1 MHERAIRRAV
11 AGAAAA
17 CLLATSLALADTVV
31 ADGDEVAGIQ
41 GTVAAGPVAPGGS
54 ATLAVWFELTCR
66 NAAHV
71 DAGQTVAVTLI
82 GATIPGGGAV
92 TGSGTSIGPVP
103 AEWPDDGSACGTTA
117 PLRSAVAASVSVRA
131 PAAPGTYDYVLQY
144 GRSLSPAGSGDGSAV
159 SGFTFLTVRLTVVPD
174 EPPVLV
180 LPTAT
185 VVEGDTM
192 GGAVVSYVA
201 AATDPE
207 DEPDPIPVCSP
218 VSGSTFLLGTTTV
231 TCTVTDSAGH
241 AVGGDFAVTVVDT
254 TAPVLASVPAGL
266 DLITTDEAGAVA
278 VYDLP
283 TAFDVV
289 DGERPVGC
297 TPASGTVFPVG
308 ETVVTCGAA
317 DASGNAVSATF
328 PVRVTYDPPTRLE
341 ARFDA
346 PVGPSNVV
354 HGAAGRTV
362 PVKVRLLR
370 DGVAV
375 ATGRVDLALATC
387 GSGSPLRTAPLPL
400 TRQGER
406 WTTQLATAGLGGC
419 VRATVRLD
427 GRSAGSF
434 ELRLAPFAGAGATAA
449 PGHDRRA

>member
-1 MHERAIRRAV
+1 MHERAIRGAV

-41 GTVAAGPVAPGGS
+41 GTVGAGPVTPGRS

-71 DAGQTVAVTLI
+71 DAGQTVAVTLL
-82 GATIPGGGAV
+82 GATVPGGGAV
-92 TGSGTSIGPVP
+92 TGGGTSIGPVP

-117 PLRSAVAASVSVRA
+117 PLRSAVAASVTVRA
-131 PAAPGTYDYVLQY
+131 PASPGTYDYVLQY

-180 LPTAT
+180 MPAAM
-185 VVEGDTM
+185 VVEGDTI

-201 AATDPE
+201 SSTDLE
-207 DEPDPIPVCSP
+207 DEPDPVPGCSP
-218 VSGSTFLLGTTTV
+218 ASGSTFPLGTTTV
-231 TCTVTDSAGH
+231 TCAVTDSAGH
-241 AVGGDFAVTVVDT
+241 VVGGEFAVTVVDT
-254 TAPVLASVPAGL
+254 TAPVLAGVPAGL
-266 DLITTDEAGAVA
+266 DLVTADEAGAVA
-278 VYDLP
+278 VYDPP
-283 TAFDVV
+283 TALDVV
-289 DGERPVGC
+289 DGERPVAC
-297 TPASGTVFPVG
+297 APVSGTVFAVG
-308 ETVVTCGAA
+308 ETVVVCGTA
-317 DASGNAVSATF
+317 DTSGNAASASF

-370 DGVAV
+370 DGAAV
-375 ATGRVDLALATC
+375 ATGRVDLDLAAC
-387 GSGSPLRTAPLPL
+387 GSDSPLRTAPLPL
-400 TRQGER
+400 TRRGDR

-427 GRSAGSF
+427 GRPAGSF
-434 ELRLAPFAGAGATAA
+434 ELRLAPSAGAGGTAA
-449 PGHDRRA
+449 PGRGRPT